1 MTKKYN
7 RTYVAFQITKPN
19 DEPEQTKSKLSERR
33 IDHVQTH
40 TCTRTHIDTG
50 HISTE
55 RRISYDN
62 HIVCDANVFS
72 RFEHKHVSHLVLST
86 QNHSVLIAF
95 SVQYTIYSKCVCF
108 LYILNF
114 SLFMCREMNV
124 VEYTVDPRYIHVRTF
139 VPYRVPSLRKMYI
152 QLNCI
157 NEYGFVV
164 CMCTTEPP
172 QSIMCMRH
180 LGNVLYSRLIFCTT
194 TKSKLISFCKQSRNC
209 TEKEKEKEKTERARV
224 RKRVRMCSVVHSH
237 IYSSIFYS
245 IELLKCLRSREHL
258 HIGPRCLKLQYICRI
273 LLMPKPILSSG

>member
-40 TCTRTHIDTG
+40 TCTGIHTLTQGIYRR
-50 HISTE
+50 TE

-95 SVQYTIYSKCVCF
+95 SVQYTIYSKCVCVF
-108 LYILNF
+108 LLLLYILNF
-114 SLFMCREMNV
+114 SLFMCRETNV

-152 QLNCI
+152 
-157 NEYGFVV
+157 
-164 CMCTTEPP
+164 
-172 QSIMCMRH
+172 
-180 LGNVLYSRLIFCTT
+180 YS
-194 TKSKLISFCKQSRNC
+194 
-209 TEKEKEKEKTERARV
+209 
-224 RKRVRMCSVVHSH
+224 
-237 IYSSIFYS
+237 
-245 IELLKCLRSREHL
+245 
-258 HIGPRCLKLQYICRI
+258 
-273 LLMPKPILSSG
+273 